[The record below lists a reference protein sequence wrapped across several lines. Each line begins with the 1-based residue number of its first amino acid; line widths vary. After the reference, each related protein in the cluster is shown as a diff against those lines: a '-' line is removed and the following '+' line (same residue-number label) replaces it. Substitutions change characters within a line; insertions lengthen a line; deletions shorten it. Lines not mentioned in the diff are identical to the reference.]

1 MAAIDLLPAAGRA
14 VSSKPSNVDAGNE
27 PSQAAS
33 DPGTSPFGTVLSE
46 SMRPA
51 SRKDNSS
58 SGRDQS
64 SSSSGSRSPSPA
76 SQPSSTDNRSDP
88 VTRADS
94 RRSNGSSK
102 SGKKASDASSP
113 APTGSPSTS
122 KASDASSDSTVEH
135 EVANVQQDEQQANA
149 NATATSPPADPA
161 PQQGAAPAQL
171 VAGLLIA
178 STQPQ
183 TSATPTVP
191 TGAPQ
196 NNTAGAASAIANV
209 QKAPVGLAAALE
221 QAVTSDREQAASAA
235 GAPPASPTPSQ
246 EHSTVVNAA
255 PTGAIQPQTPVV
267 PPVSKATTEV
277 QHAVEAMP
285 GPLVKAGEDKKNQGS
300 SAVAGDAKPVAPQTD
315 SQNAASAERA
325 LPAAAPATTGVN
337 STPAPVVQV
346 TAAPAKPPDGASA
359 NDAKPADDP
368 LARQKSGGD
377 SQSTG
382 VSSPANA
389 SSATPTDAG
398 PLADVSGQTKLA
410 DATAT
415 NSNDAIGK
423 GKTGSTDKSQEHVQ
437 DDDSAPSTDA
447 ANPAQGFATD
457 YGARRADGTPATQA
471 TATDHTANPSQVLD
485 QVAHG
490 IQVSHQSGER
500 MQLHLRPPELGNVQI
515 DVSMRD
521 GLLSARLE
529 AQSPATHQLLSD
541 NLSQLKDSLAQQGVQ
556 VDRLEVGLSD
566 SMRSDVSTGG
576 FSGRSFEQHQ
586 QRDDVDSG
594 WEQVPSNTAPQR
606 RPQAADVRA
615 SPSRG
620 SAGQIMSLDITV

>member
-14 VSSKPSNVDAGNE
+14 VSSKPSNFDAGNE
-27 PSQAAS
+27 PSQGAS
-33 DPGTSPFGTVLSE
+33 DPGNSPFGTVLSD
-46 SMRPA
+46 SMRPT

-58 SGRDQS
+58 NGRDQS
-64 SSSSGSRSPSPA
+64 APSSGTRSPSSA
-76 SQPSSTDNRSDP
+76 AQPSSTDNRPDP
-88 VTRADS
+88 ATRADS
-94 RRSNGSSK
+94 RRPNGSTK
-102 SGKKASDASSP
+102 SGKKASDANGS

-122 KASDASSDSTVEH
+122 KSSDASSDLTVEN

-149 NATATSPPADPA
+149 DATATSPPADPA

-191 TGAPQ
+191 SGTPQ

-221 QAVTSDREQAASAA
+221 QAVTSDREQSAPAA
-235 GAPPASPTPSQ
+235 GTPQAAPAPSQ
-246 EHSTVVNAA
+246 EHSTIVNAA
-255 PTGAIQPQTPVV
+255 PTGAVQPQTPVT
-267 PPVSKATTEV
+267 PPVAKATTEV
-277 QHAVEAMP
+277 QHAVETMP
-285 GPLVKAGEDKKNQGS
+285 GPVVKAGDDKKNQES
-300 SAVAGDAKPVAPQTD
+300 SSGPGDTKTAKPQSD
-315 SQNAASAERA
+315 SQNAASPASE
-325 LPAAAPATTGVN
+325 LPTAPATSGVN

-346 TAAPAKPPDGASA
+346 NAAPTKQSDGASG
-359 NDAKPADDP
+359 NDAKPVDDP

-377 SQSTG
+377 SQSA
-382 VSSPANA
+382 VLPSRANA
-389 SSATPTDAG
+389 AGSASTDAE
-398 PLADVSGQTKLA
+398 PLTDLSGQAKLA
-410 DATAT
+410 DATAA
-415 NSNDAIGK
+415 NLNDAIGK
-423 GKTGSTDKSQEHVQ
+423 GKTGSTDNSQGHLP

-447 ANPAQGFATD
+447 ANPVQGFATD
-457 YGARRADGTPATQA
+457 YGTRRADGTQA
-471 TATDHTANPSQVLD
+471 AQAAATDHTANPSQVLD

-576 FSGRSFEQHQ
+576 FSGRSFEQQQ
-586 QRDDVDSG
+586 QRDDVDPG
-594 WEQVPSNTAPQR
+594 WEQAPSNTAPQR
-606 RPQAADVRA
+606 RPQVADVRV

-620 SAGQIMSLDITV
+620 SGGPIMSLDITV